1 MLRWWLSYESA
12 IIIEIKSGNGCSFG
26 GFYFLKWRKM
36 KRRRATHPWVY
47 LWRELEARE
56 RSQKNFADIIGIS
69 APALNAIIKGE
80 KNLTPA
86 LCVRIWVA
94 FGTSPEFWMKIQTRY
109 NLEKAKIKEENRI
122 EKVFEKVKKY
132 WYELLTYEDEDYEVE
147 EQEEKQSISKEKIHE
162 PVCA

>member
-1 MLRWWLSYESA
+1 M
-12 IIIEIKSGNGCSFG
+12 
-26 GFYFLKWRKM
+26 
-36 KRRRATHPWVY
+36 Y